1 MALEKTFREFSVQL
15 TRLQDRLDELRLT
28 VVEDR
33 PSRNDAVVVDNVE
46 LALED
51 MAGWLHETRLAAK
64 VAGKAVAPPI
74 DLDKAR
80 QALSMCQEKFP
91 RIERVFSENLLLY
104 ERVKDLTSFG
114 SERRGEWLS
123 WVTSV
128 KQGIDHCRQPIEN
141 AGQALAACWQ
151 EIAERVGMTSVS
163 VRTTN
168 IGQKIASRPA
178 CSGDVAGERLT

>member
-1 MALEKTFREFSVQL
+1 MALEKTFHEFSVQL
-15 TRLQDRLDELRLT
+15 TRLQDRVDELRLT
-28 VVEDR
+28 VVEDK

-64 VAGKAVAPPI
+64 TAEKAVAPPVDI
-74 DLDKAR
+74 DKAR
-80 QALSMCQEKFP
+80 QALSACQEKFH
-91 RIERVFSENLLLY
+91 RVEQVFSASFLSY
-104 ERVKDLTSFG
+104 ERIKDLTSFG
-114 SERRGEWLS
+114 RERRGEWLA
-123 WVTSV
+123 WVNSV

-151 EIAERVGMTSVS
+151 EIAERVGMTSIS

-168 IGQKIASRPA
+168 IGQKISATEGKHAAPQ
-178 CSGDVAGERLT
+178 GIT